1 MEENLNKPKATE
13 SMAESESQ
21 MPILLSFLV
30 DRANI
35 VILLRLGSGILAIYF
50 SLTQNFPAAIIAMLW
65 AVLLGRQDG
74 LVARATP
81 GRSEF
86 QKMMRVSMASPVDL
100 ISFAVVPAILLL
112 SVGEFSGWFYP
123 GALVIVMAGVLC
135 LAYFNVYGVDENGTY
150 AGLPLDF
157 TPFV

>member
-21 MPILLSFLV
+21 VPILLSFLV

-74 LVARATP
+74 L
-81 GRSEF
+81 GRSCNTG
-86 QKMMRVSMASPVDL
+86 KK
-100 ISFAVVPAILLL
+100 
-112 SVGEFSGWFYP
+112 
-123 GALVIVMAGVLC
+123 
-135 LAYFNVYGVDENGTY
+135 
-150 AGLPLDF
+150 
-157 TPFV
+157 